1 MVRELTSFEEL
12 RVQVGQATGDRV
24 GQPTAADPVVGLDA
38 QVTAERALRGSHNGL
53 GEIVSEKQKA
63 WGWKDDWKER
73 TDHHSKSRFLASEP
87 GEHPDSGL

>member
-12 RVQVGQATGDRV
+12 RVQVGQATGDGV

-38 QVTAERALRGSHNGL
+38 QVTAERALGRSHNGL
-53 GEIVSEKQKA
+53 GERVLGQQKG

-73 TDHHSKSRFLASEP
+73 TDN
-87 GEHPDSGL
+87 